1 MPPAIDHGSSA
12 APDYGQLP
20 ALLRTPKL
28 RAGRTAMTSII
39 DPDRPII
46 DPHHHLWDIGRTLA
60 LMPADHPFVR
70 GVQRSPLYLLPELL
84 ADFGAGH
91 NVIGSVFVECGAF
104 YRAGAT
110 AQMRVVGETEFVNGV
125 AAMSASGLYGTTRAC
140 AGIVAHAD
148 LTAGA
153 AVRDVLAAHS
163 AAAPERLRG
172 IRHSVAFDEDPAVLG
187 FLQSPRA
194 GMLAEPEFRAGLAEV
209 AAAGLSY
216 DVWLLAPQL
225 PELVAM
231 ARALPQLRIVCDH
244 LGTPLGIGRHAGRR
258 DADFGQWAANIKA
271 LAACPN
277 VVMKLGGLAMP
288 FAGFASFMAET
299 MATAQAL
306 ADDWRPWIET
316 AIAAFGADRCMFES
330 NFPVDRGTCDYAT
343 LWNAFKLLSASAS
356 EDEKTALFSGTAAR
370 VYRLAL

>member
-1 MPPAIDHGSSA
+1 MLHRHHERGGSSDMA
-12 APDYGQLP
+12 D
-20 ALLRTPKL
+20 
-28 RAGRTAMTSII
+28 II

-46 DPHHHLWDIGRTLA
+46 DPHHHLWDLRRTLVHVDAGHDFTRAVA
-60 LMPADHPFVR
+60 L
-70 GVQRSPLYLLPELL
+70 SPLYLLPELL
-84 ADFGAGH
+84 ADMSAGH
-91 NVIGSVFVECGAF
+91 NVVASVFVECGAY
-104 YRAGAT
+104 YRAGAP
-110 AQMRVVGETEFVNGV
+110 AALRPVGETEFVNGV
-125 AAMSASGLYGTTRAC
+125 AAMSASGLYGPMRAC

-148 LTAGA
+148 LTQGS
-153 AVRDVLAAHS
+153 AVAPVLEAHC

-172 IRHSVAFDEDPAVLG
+172 IRHSVAWDQDPAVLG

-194 GMLAEPEFRAGLAEV
+194 GMLAEPDFRAGLAAV

-231 ARALPQLRIVCDH
+231 AQALPQLPIICDH
-244 LGTPLGIGRHAGRR
+244 VGTPPGIASYGGRR
-258 DADFGQWAANIKA
+258 DDGFAAWAAHIRA

-288 FAGFASFMAET
+288 FGGFASFMADP
-299 MATAQAL
+299 MATAATL
-306 ADDWRPWIET
+306 ADEWRPYIET
-316 AIAAFGADRCMFES
+316 CIEAFGAERCMFES

-356 EDEKTALFSGTAAR
+356 ETEKTALFSGTAAR
-370 VYRLAL
+370 VYRLAV